1 MTRVLVF
8 ASTMFLALTVA
19 TAQQPGMGGGPGGG
33 APGGGASG
41 GGAPISPGS
50 PPAGGQTP
58 GAQPGSRQ
66 GGQNS
71 QPPGTALISIARLE
85 TRTTNIGVAGRLEPA
100 RRIGHTVGI
109 AGIVDTIHVKIG
121 DRVVEG
127 QALVTL
133 SRDAPGEVFR
143 PLVVASRIAG
153 RVSEIHLIEGAEV
166 RSGAAAVTIMDDSE
180 YRLVA
185 ALSDKDAFRVASM
198 GRPAVTAR
206 SADGVS
212 LRGSLVGV
220 AAEPDYN
227 TGLFIATLRF
237 PAQAGARIGMVL
249 FMDLPV
255 ESVRGQ
261 FVKQELIVRRF
272 GRSIMWTIDEND
284 TLKQVQVTTGKPYGE
299 EILVTAGL
307 PPGTRYLNRLIGGER
322 DGLALQEYLGALR
335 RGS

>member
-1 MTRVLVF
+1 
-8 ASTMFLALTVA
+8 
-19 TAQQPGMGGGPGGG
+19 
-33 APGGGASG
+33 
-41 GGAPISPGS
+41 
-50 PPAGGQTP
+50 
-58 GAQPGSRQ
+58 
-66 GGQNS
+66 
-71 QPPGTALISIARLE
+71 
-85 TRTTNIGVAGRLEPA
+85 
-100 RRIGHTVGI
+100 VGI